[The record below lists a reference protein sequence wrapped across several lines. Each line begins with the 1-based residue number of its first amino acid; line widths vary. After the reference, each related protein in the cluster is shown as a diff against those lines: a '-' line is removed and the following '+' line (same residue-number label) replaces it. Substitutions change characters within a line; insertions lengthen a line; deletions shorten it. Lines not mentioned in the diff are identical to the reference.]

1 MASPIDFETQISLRT
16 YAPQKGPLKNMSPG
30 AYFQNF
36 TISQYA
42 DDTTLIL
49 DGSEKSLRSAVQI
62 LDDFNDTISGLS
74 SKTEA
79 LWIGSKIG
87 HEWILV
93 SGKKFKCLK
102 WPKYKVK
109 TLGLWLS
116 TDSDIALRLNY
127 NEKTKTLGSFWVAG
141 NTVDSPKGKLLSL
154 NHWPHQNWFT
164 CQSPLNAQIITL

>member
-87 HEWILV
+87 HE
-93 SGKKFKCLK
+93 
-102 WPKYKVK
+102 
-109 TLGLWLS
+109 
-116 TDSDIALRLNY
+116 
-127 NEKTKTLGSFWVAG
+127 
-141 NTVDSPKGKLLSL
+141 
-154 NHWPHQNWFT
+154 
-164 CQSPLNAQIITL
+164 